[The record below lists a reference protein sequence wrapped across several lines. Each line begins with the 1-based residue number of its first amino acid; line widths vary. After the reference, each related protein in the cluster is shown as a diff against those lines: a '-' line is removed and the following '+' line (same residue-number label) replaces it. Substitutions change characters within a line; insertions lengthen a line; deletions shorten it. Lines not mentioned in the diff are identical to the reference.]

1 MELYGKS
8 LILTVVL
15 IIILI
20 IVQHFLTKY
29 DISPPAYHK
38 QITPTIENF
47 IENYAQTYVQSM
59 TPNEGD
65 GSTLVKLEGTNF
77 DFVSKIYF
85 GIGNTLAQAIILPNR
100 SNDKIELVPPAIT
113 ELNETLLSIRK
124 NIIEKQEGIKVDV
137 YFVRGDASK
146 NMDYSLDPED
156 KKNTV
161 KVENL
166 HFYYI
171 DRLPYQ
177 NNCPLPPPPPSETL
191 AQEPAETDSLPEES
205 PIEFVDGSD
214 LEFLNKTL
222 PEKEKKLEQLY
233 NSIIKDLNKYDKLNT
248 DEIETLEKMQ
258 AMETLEEV
266 KKQFNYERYVITQN
280 LLKNIKTKK

>member
-8 LILTVVL
+8 LVLTVFL
-15 IIILI
+15 IIVLI
-20 IVQHFLTKY
+20 IVQHLLTKY
-29 DISPPAYHK
+29 DISPPAYQK
-38 QITPTIENF
+38 EITPIIENF
-47 IENYAQTYVQSM
+47 IQNYAQTYVQSM

-100 SNDKIELVPPAIT
+100 NNDKLEIIPPAIT
-113 ELNETLLSIRK
+113 ELNETILSIRN

-137 YFVRGDASK
+137 YFIRGDP
-146 NMDYSLDPED
+146 NTNQDFSLSIDDE
-156 KKNTV
+156 NTV

-177 NNCPLPPPPPSETL
+177 NNCPTPPPPPSESV
-191 AQEPAETDSLPEES
+191 AQEPVETDSLPDEYQ
-205 PIEFVDGSD
+205 IEFTEGSD

-222 PEKEKKLEQLY
+222 PQKEEKLNNLY
-233 NSIIKDLNKYDKLNT
+233 DSIIKNLNKYDKLNT
-248 DEIETLEKMQ
+248 NEIETLEKMQ
-258 AMETLEEV
+258 AIETLDEV
-266 KKQFNYERYVITQN
+266 KKQFNYERYVITQE
-280 LLKNIKTKK
+280 LLKNIKK

>member
-8 LILTVVL
+8 LVFTVFL
-15 IIILI
+15 IVVLI
-20 IVQHFLTKY
+20 IVQHLLTKY
-29 DISPPAYHK
+29 NISPPAHHK
-38 QITPTIENF
+38 DVEPIIENF
-47 IENYAQTYVQSM
+47 VENYAQTYVQSM

-85 GIGNTLAQAIILPNR
+85 GIDKTFAQAIILQNR
-100 SNDKIELVPPAIT
+100 TNDKIEIIPPAIT
-113 ELNETLLSIRK
+113 ELNETILSIRE
-124 NIIEKQEGIKVDV
+124 NIKKKQEGIKVDV
-137 YFVRGDASK
+137 YFVRGDPITGQ
-146 NMDYSLDPED
+146 DFSLSPDDE
-156 KKNTV
+156 NTV

-166 HFYYI
+166 NFYYI

-177 NNCPLPPPPPSETL
+177 NNCPIPPPPPSETL
-191 AQEPAETDSLPEES
+191 AQEPAETDSLPDES
-205 PIEFVDGSD
+205 PIDFVEGSD

-222 PEKEKKLEQLY
+222 PEREEKLNNLY
-233 NSIIKDLNKYDKLNT
+233 SSIMKNLDKYDKLNT
-248 DEIETLEKMQ
+248 NEIDTLEKMQ

-280 LLKNIKTKK
+280 LMKNIKSKN